1 MFWERFNY
9 LCANKGVSAN
19 AAAKDLSIASGTV
32 SEWKKGRVPL
42 NSTLKK
48 IAEYFDVPVDYLL
61 GQPSRHQKPVS
72 GGVRIPVFG
81 DVAAGIPILAIE
93 NYDSDDPDDWEEISQ
108 KMASGGDYFALRIH
122 GDSMEPKISNGDIVI
137 VRIQDTVENN
147 EIAIVRVNGEEAT
160 CKRVQKTPEGLA
172 LLPTNPSY
180 EPMFFTPKQVREL
193 PVEIIGRVV
202 EVRAKL

>member
-1 MFWERFNY
+1 MFYENFIK
-9 LCANKGVSAN
+9 LCAQKGESPN
-19 AAAKDLSIASGTV
+19 AVAAKLGLSTGTV
-32 SEWKKGRVPL
+32 TWWKKGRQPREPL
-42 NSTLKK
+42 LYK

-180 EPMFFTPKQVREL
+180 EPMFFTPRQVREL

>member
-1 MFWERFNY
+1 MFYARLRE
-9 LCANKGVSAN
+9 LCKRKGMTPTGLALTLGLSN
-19 AAAKDLSIASGTV
+19 ATAAK
-32 SEWKKGRVPL
+32 WKKGSIPNGV
-42 NSTLKK
+42 TLQK
-48 IAEYFDVPVDYLL
+48 IAAFFGVSTGYLL
-61 GQPSRHQKPVS
+61 GENVYQRPVS

-108 KMASGGDYFALRIH
+108 KMASGGEYFALRIH

-160 CKRVQKTPEGLA
+160 CKRVQKTSEGLA

>member
-42 NSTLKK
+42 NSTLRK

>member
-1 MFWERFNY
+1 MFWEMFKR
-9 LCANKGVSAN
+9 LCAENGQTPSAVCKILNFSN
-19 AAAKDLSIASGTV
+19 ATATH
-32 SEWKKGRVPL
+32 WKNGKAP
-42 NSTLKK
+42 NSKSLQT